1 MPNPGD
7 HGLNRAGGAI
17 AVAQFGGKSNGI
29 DDHAFPALS
38 RIQRAFRDAT
48 RGPGWMVLLA
58 LIPYL
63 GGLIVLIF
71 MCLEGTRGANRCG
84 PDPRDPYNV
93 NVFG

>member
-1 MPNPGD
+1 
-7 HGLNRAGGAI
+7 
-17 AVAQFGGKSNGI
+17 
-29 DDHAFPALS
+29 
-38 RIQRAFRDAT
+38 
-48 RGPGWMVLLA
+48 MVLLA